1 MGSDIPLFY
10 GRLNL
15 EYTALYRRFRPQK
28 FSEIYG
34 QEHIVKT
41 LQNQIIAGRVGHAY
55 LFTGCRGCGKTTSAK
70 ILARAI
76 NCLNPVNGEP
86 CNECS
91 VCKAALNETLT
102 DIVEMDAASNNG
114 VDDVRAIRDEVN
126 FLPTVAKYRVYI
138 IDEVHMLSTGA
149 FNALLKT
156 LEEPPK
162 YVKFILATTEPHK
175 LPITILSRCQRFDFK
190 AIDKGKI
197 VDNLKFICE
206 KCNYEFDEAG
216 MELIAELSEGAM
228 RDALSILERCLQD
241 SEKKITLDK
250 VKELVGIPEITKI
263 FNIVEAIFN
272 RDIDNVILLSNEIVN
287 SGVDI
292 DNFLFEIIR
301 FLRDILVY
309 KVGVKLSNSYTEN
322 DLKEIDKI
330 IEHKTK
336 EELIF
341 LIEKISKIENKIK
354 NSLQKSIVFQTE
366 LMMLCCEEVVE
377 EKKTSAIKISTKIG
391 QKVDGPSEKNTAET
405 KIIDKSVNYDFWKNV
420 LNKLKEE
427 NLYVLYSALTGV
439 RVNQKDDLVV
449 ELILSNDFQ
458 KGIISK
464 SEYIAKIKELI
475 SIEFNKEMMVKIV
488 DNLKKDDGNSLDLGF
503 NINVIE

>member
-1 MGSDIPLFY
+1 M
-10 GRLNL
+10 

-41 LQNQIIAGRVGHAY
+41 LQNQIIADRVGHAY

-86 CNECS
+86 CNECD
-91 VCKAALNETLT
+91 VCRAALNETLT

-162 YVKFILATTEPHK
+162 HVKFILATTEPHK

-190 AIDKGKI
+190 VIEKEKI
-197 VDNLKFICE
+197 VENLKNICN
-206 KCNYEFDEAG
+206 KCDYEFEESA

-241 SEKKITLDK
+241 SDKKITLDK
-250 VKELVGIPEITKI
+250 VKELVGIPEIKKI
-263 FNIVEAIFN
+263 FDIIESIFIKNI
-272 RDIDNVILLSNEIVN
+272 DSVILLSNEIIN

-309 KVGVKLSNSYTEN
+309 KVGIKLSNSYTEK
-322 DLKEIDKI
+322 DLNEINKI
-330 IEHKTK
+330 IENKSK
-336 EELIF
+336 EELIS
-341 LIEKISKIENKIK
+341 LIQKISKIENKVK

-366 LMMLCCEEVVE
+366 LIMLCLDVSEENKVE
-377 EKKTSAIKISTKIG
+377 NSKVKLSTKIE
-391 QKVDGPSEKNTAET
+391 QKVNNSLKKDVINEKV
-405 KIIDKSVNYDFWKNV
+405 IDKIESYNFWKNV

-439 RVNQKDDLVV
+439 KINQKDDLII
-449 ELILSNDFQ
+449 EIILNNDFQ

-464 SEYIAKIKELI
+464 SEYISKIKELI
-475 SIEFNKEMMVKIV
+475 SLEFNKDMVVKIV
-488 DNLKKDDGNSLDLGF
+488 DNTKKNDENSLDLGF
-503 NINVIE
+503 NVNIIE

>member
-1 MGSDIPLFY
+1 M
-10 GRLNL
+10 

-34 QEHIVKT
+34 QEHIVRT
-41 LQNQIIAGRVGHAY
+41 LQNQIMSGRVGHAY

-76 NCLNPVNGEP
+76 NCLNPINGEP

-162 YVKFILATTEPHK
+162 HVKFILATTEPHK
-175 LPITILSRCQRFDFK
+175 LPVTILSRCQRFDFK
-190 AIDKGKI
+190 AIEREKI
-197 VDNLKFICE
+197 VDNLKSICD
-206 KCNYEFDEAG
+206 KCHYEFDNSA

-241 SEKKITLDK
+241 SKKKVTIEK
-250 VKELVGIPEITKI
+250 VKELVGIPEKKKI
-263 FNIVEAIFN
+263 FDVVEAVFSK
-272 RDIDNVILLSNEIVN
+272 DIDKVVVLSNDLLD
-287 SGVDI
+287 SGVDV

-330 IEHKTK
+330 IENKTK

-341 LIEKISKIENKIK
+341 LIEKISMIENKIK
-354 NSLQKSIVFQTE
+354 NSLQKNIVFQTE

-377 EKKTSAIKISTKIG
+377 EKKQSVIKISTKIE
-391 QKVDGPSEKNTAET
+391 QKVDKQSEKNIVET
-405 KIIDKSVNYDFWKNV
+405 KVIDKSINYDFWKNV

-439 RVNQKDDLVV
+439 KVNLKDDLIV

-458 KGIISK
+458 KGIITK
-464 SEYIAKIKELI
+464 PEYISKLRELV
-475 SIEFNKEMMVKIV
+475 SLEFNKEMIINVI
-488 DNLKKDDGNSLDLGF
+488 DNFKKDDENSLNLGF